1 MTLWFNTEPEQSV
14 LTIGPLGDSSVVIR
28 GDWVS
33 HKLVR
38 IGGSD
43 FALNVER
50 VSYNDEEL
58 STGMDVMLMSSVN
71 DLMSVSGQDKDFY
84 DAWAEQMSAIEGFT
98 CQIFNE
104 EPERS
109 GRCDF
114 DEESHDCDHLWS
126 SMRHMDIEIDGKS
139 YVVPPDSQTVQFD
152 DKLCQ
157 PGLYF
162 KESQSIT
169 TFG

>member
-14 LTIGPLGDSSVVIR
+14 LTIGALGDSSEVIR
-28 GDWVS
+28 GEWVS
-33 HKLVR
+33 HKLAR
-38 IGGSD
+38 IGSSD

-58 STGMDVMLMSSVN
+58 STSMEVMLMSSVN

-84 DAWAEQMSAIEGFT
+84 DAWAEQMSAIEGVT

-114 DEESHDCDHLWS
+114 DE
-126 SMRHMDIEIDGKS
+126 
-139 YVVPPDSQTVQFD
+139 
-152 DKLCQ
+152 
-157 PGLYF
+157 
-162 KESQSIT
+162 
-169 TFG
+169 